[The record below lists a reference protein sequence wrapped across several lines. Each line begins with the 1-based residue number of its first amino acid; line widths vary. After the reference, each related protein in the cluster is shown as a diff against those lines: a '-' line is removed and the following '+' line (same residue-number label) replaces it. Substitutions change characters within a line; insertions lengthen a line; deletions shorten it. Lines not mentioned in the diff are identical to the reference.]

1 VTQHDPAPERP
12 ARRKALRIPT
22 EPHRRERT
30 AIATI
35 VQDIV
40 IESSAENVWDA
51 VRDVEAV
58 HKRLIPGYV
67 LDARMDGDTRYLT
80 VPGGAVIRELI
91 VSIDDGL
98 RRLAYS
104 AVEGFKIPLTHHHA
118 SFLVIPEGAD
128 RCRLVWTTDVLPH
141 DMAEQVRPRVVRGSQ
156 VMKETL
162 EQQSAH

>member
-1 VTQHDPAPERP
+1 M
-12 ARRKALRIPT
+12 
-22 EPHRRERT
+22 EPHGQEGT

-35 VQDIV
+35 VQDTV
-40 IESSAENVWDA
+40 IESSAEDVWDA

-67 LDARMDGDTRYLT
+67 LDARVDADTRYLT

-91 VSIDDGL
+91 VSIDDDL
-98 RRLAYS
+98 RRLAYP

-118 SFLVIPEGAD
+118 SFLVVPEGAD

-141 DMAEQVRPRVVRGSQ
+141 DMAEQVRLRVVRGSQ

-162 EQQSAH
+162 EQQSTT